1 MNNALTPGQIGSMLE
16 FISLGAGYITVG
28 LAAAGSAIGSG
39 IAGQAAIG
47 AWKKCYAQGKQAPF
61 LLLALV
67 GAPLSQTIYAMIM
80 MIVIKG
86 RIQDNP
92 EQFPLYLAIGIFGG
106 LAQMISAIFQGKAG
120 AGGCV
125 AYAETNQGFANYLMV
140 LGIVETCAIF
150 ALIFSLMAMPAVAP
164 AAAQAAEAVAG
175 AVAP

>member
-1 MNNALTPGQIGSMLE
+1 MTALNA
-16 FISLGAGYITVG
+16 ISQGACYITVG
-28 LAAAGSAIGSG
+28 LAAVGSSIGAG

-80 MIVIKG
+80 MTM
-86 RIQDNP
+86 IQSHIGDP
-92 EQFPLYLAIGIFGG
+92 AKFPLCLAIGIFGG
-106 LAQMISAIFQGKAG
+106 LAQMFSAIFQGKAG

-125 AYAETNQGFANYLMV
+125 AYAETKQGFANYLMV

-150 ALIFSLMAMPAVAP
+150 ALVFSIMALS
-164 AAAQAAEAVAG
+164 AG
-175 AVAP
+175 K

>member
-1 MNNALTPGQIGSMLE
+1 MNVLNAISQGSC
-16 FISLGAGYITVG
+16 YITVG
-28 LAAAGSAIGSG
+28 LAAVGSSISAG

-80 MIVIKG
+80 MTMLQG
-86 RIQDNP
+86 RITAP
-92 EQFPLYLAIGIFGG
+92 EEYPICIAIGIFGG
-106 LAQMISAIFQGKAG
+106 LAQMFSAIYQGKAG

-125 AYAETNQGFANYLMV
+125 AYAESNQGFANYLMV

-150 ALIFSLMAMPAVAP
+150 ALVFSIMILPETAQAVQAVAP
-164 AAAQAAEAVAG
+164 AVAK
-175 AVAP
+175 